1 MERPTMTF
9 DIPLRVALRK
19 NEAGFTV
26 AKDRRP
32 ECAAHA
38 HQIHRPCAVL
48 VDGVESVKPGS

>member
-1 MERPTMTF
+1 MTF